1 MVVSVLCFSYYA
13 DLEAGCQLYHVCYQG
28 KKFTELCPN
37 GTVSKV
43 GLFLPLLIVKHCQVY
58 DQGQFACSNWRKV
71 DCSEQ
76 GLQVSNQL
84 LEDFFVER
92 KFVTENLDVNNP
104 EVDLPWRNRN
114 T

>member
-1 MVVSVLCFSYYA
+1 MDCFS
-13 DLEAGCQLYHVCYQG
+13 DI
-28 KKFTELCPN
+28 
-37 GTVSKV
+37 
-43 GLFLPLLIVKHCQVY
+43 IVERCQVY
-58 DQGQFACSNWRKV
+58 DQGQFSCSNWRKV

-76 GLQVSNQL
+76 GLKLSNQL

-92 KFVTENLDVNNP
+92 QFVTENLDVNNP